1 MLMLRRL
8 YDWVM
13 SLASGRYAMWGLAVV
28 SFVESSFFPI
38 PPDVM
43 LIPMVVAKRKDWWRI
58 ALVCTV
64 ASVLGAMLGYAIGA
78 MLFETLGRWLIDFYH
93 ADGTFE
99 RLVGWYDQWGWI
111 GILAGAVT
119 PLPYKVLTIFS
130 GTVGFSIPVFIAV
143 SIVGRGLRFFLV
155 AGLLYWFGEPIR
167 AFIEKRLTLV
177 FVAFMVLLVGGFIA
191 ISLIK

>member
-1 MLMLRRL
+1 MLLLRRL

-13 SLASGRYAMWGLAVV
+13 TLASGRSAMWGLAVI

-58 ALVCTV
+58 ALVATV
-64 ASVLGAMLGYAIGA
+64 ASVLGALLGYAIGA
-78 MLFETLGRWLIDFYH
+78 MLFETVGRWLIELYH
-93 ADGTFE
+93 ASGTFE

-111 GILAGAVT
+111 GIFAGAVT

-177 FVAFMVLLVGGFIA
+177 FVAFMVLLVGGFVA

>member
-58 ALVCTV
+58 ALVCTA

-78 MLFETLGRWLIDFYH
+78 MLFETLGRWLIEFYH
-93 ADGTFE
+93 AGGTFE